1 MRAQGPLHEGHLA
14 EAVRRG
20 LITDDQREA
29 ILAMARSESIDAAV
43 NVADLRWT
51 VVVQGVAASLV
62 AVLPGIAILAEAS
75 DENPVVLMLASLF
88 AVMVFGAFGWIAR
101 ERGWGR
107 VPAAIFTAAMAPYA
121 GGVAMFALDAG
132 WRSVLGRGRADQML
146 SGALTSRDVDL
157 TWAALLATGALVAVG
172 ASWVI
177 ARGRANGPV
186 WAVPAVAL
194 TPLAI
199 ALCIVFDTGSES
211 ERGICVTLLAVALAG
226 VSAAWAL
233 RARLQRGGVDGASWF
248 ELGVFAPLLAVLVG
262 RMTNHTGEMAAW
274 IAAASIVAVGG
285 VRTRRWT
292 YQLMGALGLFATML
306 VGFRHES
313 VAMRAGVVVALATVL
328 AAAAH
333 SMRRTEAERALREPP
348 RAAMTY
354 WE

>member
-62 AVLPGIAILAEAS
+62 AVLPGVAILAEAPEES
-75 DENPVVLMLASLF
+75 PVVLLLASLL

-107 VPAAIFTAAMAPYA
+107 APASMLSAAMAPYA
-121 GGVAMFALDAG
+121 GGVAMFALDAA

-146 SGALTSRDVDL
+146 SGALTSRQVDL
-157 TWAALLATGALVAVG
+157 TYAALFATGALVAVG
-172 ASWVI
+172 AAWVI
-177 ARGRANGPV
+177 ARGRPNGPV

-194 TPLAI
+194 TPLAMS
-199 ALCIVFDTGSES
+199 LWIVVDTSAES
-211 ERGICVTLLAVALAG
+211 ERGLCVTLAAVALAG

-248 ELGVFAPLLAVLVG
+248 ELGVFAPLLVLLVG
-262 RMTNHTGEMAAW
+262 RVANHTGEMTAW
-274 IAAASIVAVGG
+274 LAAASIVAVGG

-292 YQLMGALGLFATML
+292 YQLVGALGLFATVL
-306 VGFRHES
+306 VGLRHEA
-313 VAMRAGVVVALATVL
+313 VAMRAGAVVALAAVL

-333 SMRRTEAERALREPP
+333 SMRRTEAERALREAP
-348 RAAMTY
+348 RAALTY